1 MNHKQESNLFE
12 DADIHQ
18 QQPPEDLDLRSK
30 SREAPLTPQTG
41 RFHIFLIDTGW
52 NGPVS
57 KAVRTHIP
65 LLYQYNRQD
74 TLYILTPEQSVE
86 VLKHVPETIGHD
98 PIVAIYDKYGSHGRG
113 KKSRNY
119 HGFRLNLGLIKHPE
133 QALAR
138 LQEFVRFVSMNRT
151 ADCLDAEVKRA
162 LHREGLQGMV
172 KILREAST
180 ELL

>member
-1 MNHKQESNLFE
+1 MSQNKRSGR
-12 DADIHQ
+12 ADHAPADS
-18 QQPPEDLDLRSK
+18 PPPIDLDLRSK
-30 SREAPLTPQTG
+30 APQAPLTPQTE

-52 NGPVS
+52 NVPVS
-57 KAVRTHIP
+57 KAVRAHIP
-65 LLYQYNRQD
+65 LLHQYSRQD

-86 VLKHVPETIGHD
+86 VLKHMPETIGHD
-98 PIVAIYDKYGSHGRG
+98 PIVVVYDRYGSHS
-113 KKSRNY
+113 KHSRNY
-119 HGFRLNLGLIKHPE
+119 HGFRLNLGLIKNPE

-151 ADCLDAEVKRA
+151 ADCLDTEVKRS